1 MGRYKNTGEFNYK
14 YPVRRRVANT
24 LKKVIKDEALID
36 TYTLYD
42 SVKINAKVTTE
53 GNLRIEILAA
63 YYFGYLNNGT
73 ADPFNGVVGK
83 DMTAVAIQTGITA
96 SKVQQLNQAWDA
108 FMQDI
113 TGGTQGLGSLVNSIK
128 NIGQVTQS
136 QSSKLG
142 QFGGNL
148 CRRSISL

>member
-1 MGRYKNTGEFNYK
+1 MAYKNTGEFNYK

-73 ADPFNGVVGK
+73 ATIAPFR
-83 DMTAVAIQTGITA
+83 
-96 SKVQQLNQAWDA
+96 
-108 FMQDI
+108 
-113 TGGTQGLGSLVNSIK
+113 LVK
-128 NIGQVTQS
+128 KLYTLQIG
-136 QSSKLG
+136 
-142 QFGGNL
+142 
-148 CRRSISL
+148 

>member
-14 YPVRRRVANT
+14 YPIRRRVANT

-42 SVKINAKVTTE
+42 SVRINAKVSTE

-73 ADPFNGVVGK
+73 ATIAPFRLVKKFNDALEMNGLIGE
-83 DMTAVAIQTGITA
+83 MYGMYVADLAQKFPI
-96 SKVQQLNQAWDA
+96 LE
-108 FMQDI
+108 
-113 TGGTQGLGSLVNSIK
+113 L
-128 NIGQVTQS
+128 
-136 QSSKLG
+136 
-142 QFGGNL
+142 GNL
-148 CRRSISL
+148 LRKKPKVIYDFVPLFGDFNYSLDY